1 MTLFKN
7 NKQKKQTQISTE
19 EAHRIW
25 VKAQSR
31 YVIINNINF
40 FMNFV
45 HDIDFKKVL
54 TDFKS
59 SYIKQAN
66 ILEQELDR
74 YSLKS
79 PEPSKSA
86 IEAQTNQEV
95 ISDQEIAR
103 TIYGLVQLA
112 VGKCVKI
119 IYNATYNDDIRE
131 ILIKITKEEVNK
143 VDDFVD
149 YLQLKGWIENPP
161 LYPCN
166 KNIGI
171 ISANEIWEL
180 WEHLHY
186 RYLNIQQTKIYK
198 SYASDEEFKLILG
211 RGINILESQAV
222 QIEKILTNYGVNL
235 PDKHP
240 KNIPTPKSKENYDDK
255 FMYSALLSSMRNAAT
270 IHGFA
275 IQEFVINKDIRKFF
289 KIIYFEELDLIDKI
303 IRYGKLKGW
312 VPMVPV
318 FRA

>member
-149 YLQLKGWIENPP
+149 YLQLKGW
-161 LYPCN
+161 
-166 KNIGI
+166 
-171 ISANEIWEL
+171 
-180 WEHLHY
+180 
-186 RYLNIQQTKIYK
+186 
-198 SYASDEEFKLILG
+198 
-211 RGINILESQAV
+211 
-222 QIEKILTNYGVNL
+222 
-235 PDKHP
+235 
-240 KNIPTPKSKENYDDK
+240 
-255 FMYSALLSSMRNAAT
+255 
-270 IHGFA
+270 
-275 IQEFVINKDIRKFF
+275 
-289 KIIYFEELDLIDKI
+289 
-303 IRYGKLKGW
+303 
-312 VPMVPV
+312 
-318 FRA
+318 